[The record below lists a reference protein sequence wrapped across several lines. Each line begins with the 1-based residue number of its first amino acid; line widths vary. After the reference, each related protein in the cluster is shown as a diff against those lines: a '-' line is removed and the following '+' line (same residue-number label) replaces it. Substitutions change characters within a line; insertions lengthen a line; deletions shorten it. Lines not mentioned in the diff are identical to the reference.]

1 MSIRAYRAYRPTEKE
16 QRRSDGDRGSGD
28 GDGRERSRAVQLSA
42 TVSTGSDKA
51 QQPEDKREEPPE
63 PAKGEE
69 VSTAITTSITE
80 RRSSRSS
87 LQLQRR
93 KQRQQRHQQRHE
105 QRQPQQEKKPEKTQL
120 PVGYNLLATLVN
132 FVALFLLEDPANR
145 APQRSKVAI
154 IVDGTSN
161 AQRHGSSQDVLPH
174 PPQQETPASL
184 AMRIAAALIVVLIVI
199 NVLVFAYA
207 SIMSSAEPPLRQ
219 LTDPP
224 GGNPIYDI
232 PARVFNVTVTSG
244 DAENRTWDN
253 VTQG

>member
-1 MSIRAYRAYRPTEKE
+1 MERPEETDSYEKQSSQTPRGRRA
-16 QRRSDGDRGSGD
+16 SVHS
-28 GDGRERSRAVQLSA
+28 LSL
-42 TVSTGSDKA
+42 STGSDKA
-51 QQPEDKREEPPE
+51 QPPEDKREEPPE

-69 VSTAITTSITE
+69 
-80 RRSSRSS
+80 
-87 LQLQRR
+87 
-93 KQRQQRHQQRHE
+93 
-105 QRQPQQEKKPEKTQL
+105 
-120 PVGYNLLATLVN
+120 
-132 FVALFLLEDPANR
+132 
-145 APQRSKVAI
+145 RSKVAI

-161 AQRHGSSQDVLPH
+161 AQRHGSSHDVLPR

-184 AMRIAAALIVVLIVI
+184 AMRIAAAVIVVLIVI

-244 DAENRTWDN
+244 EAENRTWDN